1 MKPVSGIAKLAA
13 AATALSVTFALVWAM
28 ANNGYPGSPEV
39 RIAPLASAQ
48 PSSKFYDVR

>member
-13 AATALSVTFALVWAM
+13 AASALSITFALVWTM
-28 ANNGYPGSPEV
+28 ANHGYPGSPEA
-39 RIAPLASAQ
+39 RIAPMAAAQ

>member
-13 AATALSVTFALVWAM
+13 AASALSITFALVWTM
-28 ANNGYPGSPEV
+28 ANHGYPGGPEV
-39 RIAPLASAQ
+39 RVEVAAATQ